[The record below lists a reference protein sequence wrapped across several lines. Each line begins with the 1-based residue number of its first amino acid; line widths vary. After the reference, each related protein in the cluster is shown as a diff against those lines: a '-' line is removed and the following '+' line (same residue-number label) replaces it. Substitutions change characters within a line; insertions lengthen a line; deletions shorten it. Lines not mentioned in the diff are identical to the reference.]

1 MSIVQI
7 RWDQLPIIPAIWDGM
22 YLQFQ
27 SFPQRDEYLRVV
39 IKAIKKGVKTY
50 SIFMSEE
57 VGIVKGDKLN
67 DKNVSSWKL
76 MSEEEY
82 AKAWE

>member
-27 SFPQRDEYLRVV
+27 SFPQRDEYLKVV
-39 IKAIKKGVKTY
+39 IKAIKKGVRTY
-50 SIFMSEE
+50 SIFMSE
-57 VGIVKGDKLN
+57 
-67 DKNVSSWKL
+67 
-76 MSEEEY
+76 
-82 AKAWE
+82 